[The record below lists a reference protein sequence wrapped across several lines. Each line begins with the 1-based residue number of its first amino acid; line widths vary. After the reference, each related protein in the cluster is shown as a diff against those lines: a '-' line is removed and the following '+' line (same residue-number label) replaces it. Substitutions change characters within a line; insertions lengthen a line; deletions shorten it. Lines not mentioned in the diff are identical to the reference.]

1 MPLPSSLRKASQLLE
16 EFHHFTRRNKI
27 MAVSKNWGPTPLV
40 LFCLL
45 TYLTPAVSKHTN
57 RNICRIC
64 RLAPLANRSFSCLTR
79 TRRLHQSQST
89 SQIMPLGSCWFRQA
103 CTACKKPLPC
113 TCHNVQAGERVSK
126 HYMLPRGR
134 RSLSRLT
141 RSQTQIWERAHTI
154 CFIGCKPCMLRK
166 MSSSNKDLPLSLR
179 VRQTRRKRICHP
191 LGKSCWDQVAQTGTT
206 NCYCALWLCVV
217 YCGICICPSYPILSD
232 PIQSIHLS
240 SATINLSLDVVTHQ
254 KPEIGKNPLQNLPL
268 NNRKL

>member
-27 MAVSKNWGPTPLV
+27 IAVSKNWGPTPLV

-45 TYLTPAVSKHTN
+45 TYLTPAVSKDTN

-113 TCHNVQAGERVSK
+113 TCHNVQAANGFQSITCCQEVDDLCQDSQDHKLRFEKERTQFVSLAVNHACCEKCHLATRTCLWASVSVK
-126 HYMLPRGR
+126 HAEEGYAIPWENHVGIRWH
-134 RSLSRLT
+134 
-141 RSQTQIWERAHTI
+141 IW
-154 CFIGCKPCMLRK
+154 
-166 MSSSNKDLPLSLR
+166 
-179 VRQTRRKRICHP
+179 
-191 LGKSCWDQVAQTGTT
+191 
-206 NCYCALWLCVV
+206 
-217 YCGICICPSYPILSD
+217 ICPSYPILSD

-240 SATINLSLDVVTHQ
+240 SATINLSLYVVTHQ
-254 KPEIGKNPLQNLPL
+254 NPEIGKIPLQNLPL